1 MQRLLLAIVIL
12 LAALLLARDPYVEK
26 ADAFFL
32 DWLLRN
38 TQASRDHVPL
48 TVVEIGDGPIVET
61 QPNQNAPESSA
72 GSRISGGIP
81 PLEFGPFFQ
90 AILDSKPT
98 VVEVETFLNW
108 HDRNKDQEKV
118 FL

>member
-72 GSRISGGIP
+72 GSRISGGFS
-81 PLEFGPFFQ
+81 PLEFALFFQ
-90 AILDSKPT
+90 SFLVYKPIWYS
-98 VVEVETFLNW
+98 VYALLNW
-108 HDRNKDQEKV
+108 IVCD
-118 FL
+118 